1 MTGNVYITDDFMLE
15 TGMAR
20 HLYHE
25 YAEGLPIIDYH
36 CHLPPELVAADHR
49 FANLAEIWLHG
60 DHYKWRAMRANGVA
74 ERFCTGDAS
83 DREKFDKWAETVPY
97 LLRNQLYPWTHLEL
111 NRVFAISGKLLGPDT
126 AGEIWDACNERL
138 AQPEFSARG
147 IMQQM
152 NVVLVC
158 TTDDPVDS
166 LEHHKT
172 VADDPSFAVRMLP
185 TWRPDKGMAVEHS
198 DAFNVWVDA
207 LADAADFDI
216 RDFSTYMEAIRKR
229 HTFFHDMGCRLSDH
243 GIETVYAEEYTQT
256 EIETGFD
263 KVRTGKQLDERE
275 VAKFKSAM
283 LIEFGLMDHEKGWTQ
298 QFHIGAL
305 RNTRSRMFEQ
315 LGPDTG
321 FDSIADS
328 ELARPLM
335 RLLDRLDSTDQL
347 TKTIVYNLNPRD
359 NELVATMCGN
369 FQDGSVPGKMQFGT
383 AWWYLDQKDGME
395 RQIEVLSQ
403 MGLLSRF
410 VGMVTD
416 SRSFLSYPR
425 HEYFRRILCNML
437 GSDMAKGLIPNDLE
451 LAGRL
456 VRDVSYHN
464 AANAFYI

>member
-229 HTFFHDMGCRLSDH
+229 HAFFHDMGCRLSDH

-283 LIEFGLMDHEKGWTQ
+283 LVEFGLMDHEKGWTQ